1 MTSEPLNEASY
12 LQAFKQGEQVESKNM
27 SLKPDRV
34 DVARTMQAVKQVEQM
49 ETKSISMKPEGL
61 NIASHMGTVEQT
73 EPDFPPVMDKF
84 SASIE
89 RFLSVIKSVERA
101 LEEKGTQI
109 EAIKARQEDLA
120 HEYRRLG
127 TSLDAASFDLAQ
139 QFNRVISDLGANV
152 EGSKPLADGNKD

>member
-1 MTSEPLNEASY
+1 MTSEPLNETSY
-12 LQAFKQGEQVESKNM
+12 TQTPKQGEQVGSKNV

-34 DVARTMQAVKQVEQM
+34 DVASTMQAVKQVEQM
-49 ETKSISMKPEGL
+49 ETKSISMKPEGI
-61 NIASHMGTVEQT
+61 NIASLMPAVKQA
-73 EPDFPPVMDKF
+73 EPDLPLVADKF

-89 RFLSVIKSVERA
+89 RFLSAIKSSEMT
-101 LEEKGTQI
+101 LQEKRRQI

-139 QFNRVISDLGANV
+139 QVNRVISDLGANV
-152 EGSKPLADGNKD
+152 EDSKPLADGNKD